1 MLNEILIIILLTF
14 LPFLELRASIPYGII
29 VLGKEYWLL
38 VFAIAVAAN
47 ILLGPILYVFFHK
60 IIRLFLK
67 VKSINKLWEKVIE
80 RAQKKV
86 KPYIEKYGV
95 IGLGIF
101 IGVPLPGSGVYT
113 GSIGGYLLGFNFK
126 DFMKSVVIGV
136 LIAGIVVTIIS
147 YSGIS
152 GFEIFLKKIG

>member
-38 VFAIAVAAN
+38 VFVIAVAAN

-60 IIRLFLK
+60 IIHIFLK
-67 VKSINKLWEKVIE
+67 ARVFNNIWENVVE
-80 RAQKKV
+80 RARKRV

-113 GSIGGYLLGFNFK
+113 GAIGGYLLGFNFK

-147 YSGIS
+147 YFGIA
-152 GFEIFLKKIG
+152 GFEIFLKRLG